1 MGYSANWSWPVA
13 APAPTTIGEDVHGRV
28 AVVQESRVNAAAVQ
42 VWPGVL
48 GLEAPAWAMYG
59 LRSMA
64 LQLNAE
70 VLLSSMEQDQL
81 ATVEQYAGA
90 CVPLADFQEQTRS
103 QQFAFGNVNAGVTF
117 ALDTAWT
124 QKGSKGEDP
133 ETGGIYWRRRCRD
146 RHSCQH
152 GHPRVSGQQHQA
164 LRGPG
169 DAERLLYRRP
179 DDRLHGVRPS
189 APVPHNG
196 TLYVASMKVE
206 GLGGWATPLIPLFN
220 ARAQSGA
227 NYRVIVNAPDGPPAA
242 PPGGSTTGKLYF
254 DVVGDIPNSVV
265 YNDGSQDLLVWVDT
279 AGTGMASGAPDVAGE
294 HTAIIGGAPTDGGG
308 TTGGNDVAPAAPE
321 VVAPA
326 PFELTPAEVA
336 EPGFNGGGHR

>member
-1 MGYSANWSWPVA
+1 MKIQKLVASIGVA
-13 APAPTTIGEDVHGRV
+13 AVAIGIAVSTAIPASAANNIKPYG
-28 AVVQESRVNAAAVQ
+28 VQETLNDCCT
-42 VWPGVL
+42 G
-48 GLEAPAWAMYG
+48 APMIGYTVYG
-59 LRSMA
+59 LTPS
-64 LQLNAE
+64 
-70 VLLSSMEQDQL
+70 
-81 ATVEQYAGA
+81 
-90 CVPLADFQEQTRS
+90 
-103 QQFAFGNVNAGVTF
+103 
-117 ALDTAWT
+117 
-124 QKGSKGEDP
+124 
-133 ETGGIYWRRRCRD
+133 
-146 RHSCQH
+146 
-152 GHPRVSGQQHQA
+152 
-164 LRGPG
+164 
-169 DAERLLYRRP
+169 
-179 DDRLHGVRPS
+179 S